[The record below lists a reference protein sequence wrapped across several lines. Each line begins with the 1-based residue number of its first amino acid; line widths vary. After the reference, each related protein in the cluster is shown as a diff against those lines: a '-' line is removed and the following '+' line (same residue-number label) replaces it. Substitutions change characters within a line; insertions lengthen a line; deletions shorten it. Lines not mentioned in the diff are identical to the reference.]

1 MSITD
6 TYVPR
11 YPSIHNYDIVAR
23 DSSGAPVPNQRIWG
37 YCDGSTIFVH
47 EHIPPVNNE
56 DYFPLARLKNSL
68 VILPRD
74 AEYGYKPSAGS
85 IVSTIVIAVATKGAA
100 PVTVYRTPPVY
111 LLSYGGKQYPVWGTE
126 INLRTGQLE
135 F

>member
-37 YCDGSTIFVH
+37 YCDGATIFVH
-47 EHIPPVNNE
+47 EHIP
-56 DYFPLARLKNSL
+56 L
-68 VILPRD
+68 
-74 AEYGYKPSAGS
+74 
-85 IVSTIVIAVATKGAA
+85 
-100 PVTVYRTPPVY
+100 Y
-111 LLSYGGKQYPVWGTE
+111 LLSSDGKQYPVWGTE
-126 INLRTGQLE
+126 INLKTGELQ